1 MKFRHLIN
9 LQLFAD
15 ENNPTLNTQT
25 TALSGLGNDLSP
37 TMKTFYEKNLLE
49 NARNEHYFA
58 QFGQKVPLPKNS
70 GHKVEWRKFDT
81 FKKAL
86 TPLTEGVTP
95 EGNKVNMTKI
105 ECALSQYGD
114 YTTVSDLLEL
124 RAIDPI
130 IGKVTEEHGAQAG
143 DTIDTVIRNVVVA
156 GTNVFYAPSI
166 AAGGA
171 ETPVTIRNDVTN
183 LCKITPK
190 LIDQI
195 FTFLKKMKAP
205 TIDGK
210 YVAII
215 HPSVAYD
222 LRESDGW
229 MEVHKY
235 AQPEQIFN
243 GEIGMLHNVRF
254 IENTETKIWTNSH
267 GAVYATMF
275 FGKNA
280 YGIVEP
286 SAETMEVIVKPRGSA
301 GTSDPLNQ
309 RSTIGWKAT
318 TAAKIL
324 YEERMVRLESGSF
337 FSDVDKAN

>member
-1 MKFRHLIN
+1 MKFKHYMN

-15 ENNPTLNTQT
+15 NVQT
-25 TALSGLGNDLSP
+25 TTLAASGNDLSP

-49 NARNEHYFA
+49 NARNQHYFA
-58 QFGQKVPLPKNS
+58 QFGMNTQLPKNG

-95 EGNKVNMTKI
+95 DGSKINMIKI
-105 ECALSQYGD
+105 ESGVQQYGD

-124 RAIDPI
+124 RALDPI
-130 IGKVTEEHGAQAG
+130 ISKVTEEHGANAG
-143 DTIDTVIRNVVVA
+143 DTIDTVIRNAVVA

-166 AAGGA
+166 AADGT
-171 ETPVTIRNDVTN
+171 ETPVNSRANITAACT
-183 LCKITPK
+183 ITPK
-190 LIDQI
+190 LVDQI
-195 FTFLKKMKAP
+195 VTFLKKMKAP
-205 TIDGK
+205 TIGGN

-222 LRESDGW
+222 LRESAGW
-229 MEVHKY
+229 IEVHKY

-254 IENTETKIWTNSH
+254 VENTEAKVFVNSH

-275 FGKNA
+275 LGKDA
-280 YGIVEP
+280 YGIIEP
-286 SAETMEVIVKPRGSA
+286 TAETMEVIVKPRGSA

-309 RSTIGWKAT
+309 RSTIGWKAS

-337 FSDVDKAN
+337 FSNVDKEN